1 MSATARRRW
10 SASGALGSI
19 RPCSFSAAAPR
30 YPTSRPSP
38 RGYCHRCHRA
48 GRRGSCSL
56 TRPQHRPARG
66 RRTTLGAT
74 SPAMPIQS
82 LGHRRP
88 CAAAAPVSRWRIQC
102 SRCIDAGRHAPHDE
116 ARRAQW
122 VQVGG
127 ARGLKLREAGV
138 CRRCLVSPIN
148 RSFVRS
154 FVSNVVVWKT
164 ILYDPAAK
172 LFAVRFWEVIT
183 ARSPNDNDS
192 LSTAVRAAFEAAK
205 VAVQCA
211 DGGQTRRGHRRGRRQ
226 DMRRRRASCLRAARS
241 RVWAC
246 ARPLYTVRRGLRWRV
261 N

>member
-1 MSATARRRW
+1 M
-10 SASGALGSI
+10 
-19 RPCSFSAAAPR
+19 
-30 YPTSRPSP
+30 
-38 RGYCHRCHRA
+38 
-48 GRRGSCSL
+48 

-172 LFAVRFWEVIT
+172 LC
-183 ARSPNDNDS
+183 S
-192 LSTAVRAAFEAAK
+192 LSASGRSSRRVAPTTTTRSAPPCELPSKRQRWRCSVQTAVRPGGAIDVGGGKTCAAAVPRAYELHDPEFGLAHAPSTRYGEA
-205 VAVQCA
+205 
-211 DGGQTRRGHRRGRRQ
+211 
-226 DMRRRRASCLRAARS
+226 
-241 RVWAC
+241 
-246 ARPLYTVRRGLRWRV
+246 
-261 N
+261 

>member
-172 LFAVRFWEVIT
+172 LCSLSASGRSSRRVAPTTTTRSAPPCELPSKRQRWRCSVCRRRSDQAGPSTWAAARHAPPPCLVLTSCTIQSLGLRTPPLHGT
-183 ARSPNDNDS
+183 ARP
-192 LSTAVRAAFEAAK
+192 K
-205 VAVQCA
+205 VAC
-211 DGGQTRRGHRRGRRQ
+211 
-226 DMRRRRASCLRAARS
+226 
-241 RVWAC
+241 
-246 ARPLYTVRRGLRWRV
+246 
-261 N
+261 